1 MAANTPMGRLDS
13 LPQATIEALLS
24 MDTDALTSLTENA
37 TALASLAENAT
48 ALASLAENAEAL
60 LALLPDDAGNDT
72 EGGEPTPEG

>member
-24 MDTDALTSLTENA
+24 MDTDALTSLTQ
-37 TALASLAENAT
+37 NAT

>member
-13 LPQATIEALLS
+13 LPQATIEALLTL
-24 MDTDALTSLTENA
+24 DTDALTSLTQ
-37 TALASLAENAT
+37 NAT

-72 EGGEPTPEG
+72 EGGEPTPDG